1 MLEGSLPNRLV
12 ENRLSPS
19 IACCVDCETIRI
31 SNLGRNQSPAHLDKN
46 ALAGLSVSPNN
57 GLIGTWSYVV
67 VGRELEAW
75 RKLADFE
82 SLGDALL
89 I

>member
-12 ENRLSPS
+12 EDRLGPS
-19 IACCVDCETIRI
+19 IAGCINFETVRVG
-31 SNLGRNQSPAHLDKN
+31 NLGRNQSPAHLDKS

-89 I
+89 V